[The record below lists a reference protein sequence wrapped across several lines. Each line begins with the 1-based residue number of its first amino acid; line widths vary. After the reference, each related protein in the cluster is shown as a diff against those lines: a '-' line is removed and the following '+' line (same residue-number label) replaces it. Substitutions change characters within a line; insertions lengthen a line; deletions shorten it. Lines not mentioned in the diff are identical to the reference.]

1 MVTEKGTGGEGE
13 FVRAQLRIPVS
24 IWDFATMRMPCQ
36 GLPVASCKGPELQKE
51 VGRDRGK

>member
-36 GLPVASCKGPELQKE
+36 GLPVASCKGPELKKE
-51 VGRDRGK
+51 VGKDRGK